1 MPMREKPL
9 KRGAPWMRFAGLG
22 VDFAATVGV
31 FILIG
36 YWIDRHWQLGRK
48 ATITGAI
55 LGLIG
60 GMYNLIRR
68 SLAAFEETSRG
79 DNTADHEES

>member
-1 MPMREKPL
+1 MREKPP
-9 KRGAPWMRFAGLG
+9 KRGSPWMRYAGLG

-31 FILIG
+31 FVLIG

-60 GMYNLIRR
+60 GMYNLIRG
-68 SLAAFEETSRG
+68 SLKAFEETSRR
-79 DNTADHEES
+79 DNTADHEDS